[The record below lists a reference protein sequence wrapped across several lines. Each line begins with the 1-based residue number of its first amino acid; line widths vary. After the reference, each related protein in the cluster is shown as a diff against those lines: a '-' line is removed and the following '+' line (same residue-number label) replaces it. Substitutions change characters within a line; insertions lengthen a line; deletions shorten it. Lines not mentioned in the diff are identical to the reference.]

1 MRRGALASGIAVLV
15 LVWLGP
21 LPSLARQAFSA
32 HMVMHVSVVAL
43 AAPLIAVGLA
53 GDRFDPSRR
62 FPALFAPIPASALE
76 LVVVWGWH
84 APALHHAARSHE
96 AALAI
101 KQGSFLLAGLLVWF
115 SAFGGDP
122 DQRERRTAAGIVGL
136 LLTSMHM
143 TLLGALLA
151 LALRPVYPAY
161 LHASAGPIAFTP
173 LEDQHLGGAIMLLG
187 GGTAY
192 LAGGLTLMARLLRS
206 RQGTRK
212 ELS

>member
-1 MRRGALASGIAVLV
+1 MGRGALPFGVLLLGI
-15 LVWLGP
+15 VWLGP

-32 HMVMHVSVVAL
+32 HMAMHVSVVAI

-53 GDRFDPSRR
+53 GGRFDPSRR
-62 FPALFAPIPASALE
+62 LPVLFAPVPASGLE

-84 APALHHAARSHE
+84 APALHHAARTHGT
-96 AALAI
+96 ALALE
-101 KQGSFLLAGLLVWF
+101 QGSFLLAGLLVWL

-122 DQRERRTAAGIVGL
+122 EQRERRTAAGIVGL

-151 LALRPVYPAY
+151 LALRPVYPVY
-161 LHASAGPIAFTP
+161 LHAPEGSMTLTP

-192 LAGGLTLMARLLRS
+192 LIGGLTLLTSLLRS
-206 RQGTRK
+206 RQGTPK
-212 ELS
+212 EP